1 MSSKV
6 EKVRAS
12 LEGNN
17 IATEYFEQAEEA
29 CKAVLAAIPDN
40 ATVGLGGSTT
50 VKQIGLLDALRQRK
64 LRVFDQYAEGL
75 SAEESTQL
83 RRAGLTV
90 EYYITSTNAITED
103 GQLVNVD
110 GIGNRVAAQIFG
122 PRHVFIV
129 ASTHKIVKDVPAA
142 LERIRTVAAPANAPS
157 FIMDPAGSRHPA
169 VRRTEAAAVIL
180 SVVFICLTP
189 THSHRNLAHP
199 ENQSHQGK
207 KRLQSFPSGITL
219 LQ

>member
-17 IATEYFEQAEEA
+17 IVTEYFEQAAEA
-29 CKAVLAAIPDN
+29 CKAVLAALPDN

-83 RRAGLTV
+83 RRAGLTA

-129 ASTHKIVKDVPAA
+129 ASTHKIVTDVPAA
-142 LERIRTVAAPANAPS
+142 LERIRTVAAPANA
-157 FIMDPAGSRHPA
+157 
-169 VRRTEAAAVIL
+169 
-180 SVVFICLTP
+180 
-189 THSHRNLAHP
+189 
-199 ENQSHQGK
+199 
-207 KRLQSFPSGITL
+207 KRLKLATPCARGEGCEECPAELRMCNATVIIHRQHTKGRMKVFLIKGNYGF
-219 LQ
+219 